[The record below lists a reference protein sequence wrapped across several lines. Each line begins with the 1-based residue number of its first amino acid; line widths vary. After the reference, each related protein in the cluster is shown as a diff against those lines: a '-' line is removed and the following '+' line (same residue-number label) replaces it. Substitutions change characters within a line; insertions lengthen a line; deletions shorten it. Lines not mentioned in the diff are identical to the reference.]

1 MIKQFNAKSLGKN
14 KKRLELGSTSTI
26 SIVSGKVEEWRSSG
40 SSSHDWMSLWAR
52 GSSESPAPVGL
63 PLMGP
68 QVFSSTTTSHPA
80 KISVRAHDTPAI
92 LPPTTTALGF
102 ISLSLSLSLS
112 LSVEERNICMA
123 WWSGKGKGYTLFICG
138 HTESEGVQTQKTT
151 LT

>member
-26 SIVSGKVEEWRSSG
+26 SIVSGKVEEWRSSR

-112 LSVEERNICMA
+112 VWRRGIYVWLGEVERVKDILC
-123 WWSGKGKGYTLFICG
+123 SF
-138 HTESEGVQTQKTT
+138 VDTQKVREFKHKRQH
-151 LT
+151 

>member
-112 LSVEERNICMA
+112 LWRRGIYVWLGEVERVKDILC
-123 WWSGKGKGYTLFICG
+123 SF
-138 HTESEGVQTQKTT
+138 VDTQKVREFKDKRQH
-151 LT
+151 